1 MTRAGIK
8 GGGVSLQQHKGEGND
23 KTLGGMRLVCKK
35 NNNKKQTLMF
45 GKLIFNIA
53 IYFNIEKKIIE

>member
-35 NNNKKQTLMF
+35 KQQQKTN
-45 GKLIFNIA
+45 FNVW
-53 IYFNIEKKIIE
+53 KIDF